1 MAFAAPQVPAEPSYQ
16 VSSWPV
22 FAVLGWVLLYGI
34 CFLPFHPCETPIV
47 YFSES
52 LSHIH
57 MLMPF
62 SHTCFAFSSYWEKVQ
77 SGTSLSPWACFTSAF
92 DCPVLLFSLSDHF
105 SGEKGS
111 GQSLSHPF
119 LQHAWVERSLAVSP
133 GLLCCLAL
141 LCPYGNATLTLPF

>member
-16 VSSWPV
+16 GSSWLV

-34 CFLPFHPCETPIV
+34 CFLPFHPCETPTV

-52 LSHIH
+52 LSHVH

-62 SHTCFAFSSYWEKVQ
+62 SRTCFAFSSYWKKCKVPLPCHH
-77 SGTSLSPWACFTSAF
+77 GR
-92 DCPVLLFSLSDHF
+92 VLLLPLIAPSCCLVSLTTSY
-105 SGEKGS
+105 GEKGS
-111 GQSLSHPF
+111 GQGLSHPL
-119 LQHAWVERSLAVSP
+119 LQHAWVEQSLVVSP

-141 LCPYGNATLTLPF
+141 LCPYGNATLTLSF